1 VTFGIGHIV
10 NLLRGWSL
18 TDQAIQ
24 IVAAVLI
31 GIALAYCAVLTGS
44 ILPGVVFHALFNL
57 SGTLTNHSVLWDSVT
72 VGVISIVMIAYILIL
87 RNRLVSAGQAAID
100 ATV

>member
-1 VTFGIGHIV
+1 V
-10 NLLRGWSL
+10 
-18 TDQAIQ
+18 
-24 IVAAVLI
+24 
-31 GIALAYCAVLTGS
+31 VLTGS
-44 ILPGVVFHALFNL
+44 ILPGIVFHALFNL